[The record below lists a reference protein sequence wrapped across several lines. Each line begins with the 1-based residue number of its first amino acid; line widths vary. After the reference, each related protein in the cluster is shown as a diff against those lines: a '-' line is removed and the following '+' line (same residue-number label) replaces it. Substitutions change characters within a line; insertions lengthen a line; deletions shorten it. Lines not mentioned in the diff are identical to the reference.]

1 MTVHTAGGGVMRL
14 RRICIFGLFGR
25 FDYEINLNMEERITI
40 LHGPNGFGKTTI
52 LRMVHDLF
60 AGRYS
65 KLRAETFRD
74 FRIDFEDGRSLIVT
88 NIDENGS
95 NTLTVTLMKGQEV
108 LQSLPLQESDP
119 ETLRHFGHYLERLV

>member
-1 MTVHTAGGGVMRL
+1 MTVHTARGGAMRL

-60 AGRYS
+60 CGRHA
-65 KLRAETFRD
+65 KLMAIKFRD
-74 FRIDFEDGRSLIVT
+74 FLIVFEDGRSIAVT
-88 NIDENGS
+88 RPDTAEDS
-95 NTLTVTLMKGQEV
+95 SPPVVTLMKGQEV
-108 LQSLPLQESDP
+108 LQ
-119 ETLRHFGHYLERLV
+119 